1 MQEMQHFDDH
11 VIRDLEFD
19 LVRLMLHDFCM
30 GDTAR
35 LRTVDLTPMCEKKQV
50 VRALNEANELKRI
63 RTEEHGFPALE
74 FKEMAGEIRTLRI
87 ADAVLPEESFK
98 VLVDAS
104 VLVNAMLVFFDKRE
118 EDFPYL
124 VEHYAQV
131 YHTTEI
137 TEAIHQ
143 VFDVRGKVRDDA
155 SPELYKIRQDM
166 ASVRRKINRNF
177 TKVLKEFGDK
187 GWLADTR
194 EGYVSERR
202 VLAIMSTHKRKVSG
216 ATLGSSKTGTITFV
230 EPEAN
235 VPLSYELESL
245 RDDEQR
251 EIFRILKALT
261 NKIRKFLPLIEGWQ
275 ALLTEI
281 DFINARTRLALE
293 MNASMP
299 GVSDEQ
305 EIDLIRAFH
314 PILWLSNDKQGIK
327 THPQSLRLDKFS
339 RMLVISGP
347 NAGGKSVTLKTVGLL
362 QVMFQSGL
370 LIPADSSS
378 QMSIFHT
385 VLTDIGDNQSIEN
398 QLSTYSYR
406 LRRMRHFLEVANRRS
421 LLLLDEFGTGSD
433 PDLGGALAEVFF
445 EELYKRKS
453 FGVITTHYAN
463 IKLKAAELQN
473 AINGCMLFDTES
485 LAPLYK
491 LDVGQPGSSFTFEVA
506 SINGISPDLIEAA
519 KNRLDTNKVKLDAL
533 IADLQKEKSNYGGL
547 NDRALK
553 AELEAQKAKHRFE
566 SQQAK
571 LEEKIVSQ
579 QTLIE
584 SNNLNL
590 NRGKRLSTY
599 IDRYDLRPKSAS
611 NKELLEDIR
620 KYLAVEK
627 TRIEEAKKAEEL
639 RIKAEAKK
647 SPKKKI
653 KPNQELIVV
662 GSTVR
667 LNAGG
672 KQRGKVLEID
682 GERVIVAFGVFKTK
696 VELAQLVFIQ

>member
-19 LVRLMLHDFCM
+19 LVRIMLHDFCI

-35 LRTVDLTPMCEKKQV
+35 LRTVDLTPMCEKKYV
-50 VRALNEANELKRI
+50 VQALHEANELKRI

-74 FKEMAGEIRTLRI
+74 FKEMVGEIRTLRV

-104 VLVNAMLVFFDKRE
+104 LLVNAMLVFFDKRE

-124 VEHYAQV
+124 VAHYTHV
-131 YHTTEI
+131 YYTTEI

-177 TKVLKEFGDK
+177 AKVLKEFGDK

-194 EGYVSERR
+194 EGFVSDRR

-314 PILWLSNDKQGIK
+314 PILLLSNDKQGIK

-370 LIPADSSS
+370 LIPADPSS

-473 AINGCMLFDTES
+473 AINGCMLFDKDS

-491 LDVGQPGSSFTFEVA
+491 LDLGQPGSSFTFEVA
-506 SINGISPDLIEAA
+506 EINGISPTLIEAA

-533 IADLQKEKSNYGGL
+533 IADLQKEKSNFGTL

-571 LEEKIVSQ
+571 LEEKIQSQ

-590 NRGKRLSTY
+590 NRGKRLSAY
-599 IDRYDLRPKSAS
+599 IDRYDLKPKSAS

-627 TRIEEAKKAEEL
+627 TRIEAAKKAEEL

-682 GERVIVAFGVFKTK
+682 GERVVVAFGVFKTK

>member
-1 MQEMQHFDDH
+1 MQHFDDH

-19 LVRLMLHDFCM
+19 LVRIMLHDFCI

-35 LRTVDLTPMCEKKQV
+35 LRTVDLTPMCEKKHV
-50 VRALNEANELKRI
+50 LRSLHEADELKRI

-74 FKEMAGEIRTLRI
+74 FKEMMGEIRTLRV

-104 VLVNAMLVFFDKRE
+104 LLVNAMLVFFDKRE
-118 EDFPYL
+118 EDYPYL
-124 VEHYAQV
+124 LAHFTQV
-131 YHTTEI
+131 YYTTEI

-177 TKVLKEFGDK
+177 AKVLKEFTDK

-194 EGYVSERR
+194 EGFVSDRR

-216 ATLGSSKTGTITFV
+216 ATLGSSKTGNITFV
-230 EPEAN
+230 EPESN

-261 NKIRKFLPLIEGWQ
+261 NRIRKFLPLVEGWQ

-314 PILWLSNDKQGIK
+314 PILLMSNEKQGLK

-370 LIPADSSS
+370 LIPADANSK
-378 QMSIFHT
+378 MSIFHT

-453 FGVITTHYAN
+453 FGVVTTHYAN

-473 AINGCMLFDTES
+473 AINGCMLFDKDS
-485 LAPLYK
+485 LAPLYQ
-491 LDVGQPGSSFTFEVA
+491 LDLGQPGSSFTFEVA
-506 SINGISPDLIEAA
+506 EINGISPDLIESA

-533 IADLQKEKSNYGGL
+533 IADLQKEKSSFSAL

-553 AELEAQKAKHRFE
+553 AELEAQKAKVRFE
-566 SQQAK
+566 SQQSK
-571 LEEKIVSQ
+571 LEEKIQSQ
-579 QTLIE
+579 QSLIE

-590 NRGKRLSTY
+590 NRGKRLSVY
-599 IDRYDLRPKSAS
+599 IDRYDLKAKSAS

-627 TRIEEAKKAEEL
+627 TRIEESKRAEEL
-639 RIKAEAKK
+639 RLKAEAKK

-682 GERVIVAFGVFKTK
+682 GERVVVAFGVFKTK
-696 VELAQLVFIQ
+696 VELSQLVFIQ

>member
-19 LVRLMLHDFCM
+19 LVRIMLHDFCI

-35 LRTVDLTPMCEKKQV
+35 LRTVDLTPMCEKKHV
-50 VRALNEANELKRI
+50 VRALHEANELKRI

-74 FKEMAGEIRTLRI
+74 FKEMVGEIRTLRV

-104 VLVNAMLVFFDKRE
+104 LLVNAMLVFFDKRE

-124 VEHYAQV
+124 VAHYTNV
-131 YHTTEI
+131 YYTTEI

-177 TKVLKEFGDK
+177 AKVLKEFGDK

-194 EGYVSERR
+194 EGFVSDRR

-314 PILWLSNDKQGIK
+314 PILLLSNDKQGIK

-370 LIPADSSS
+370 LIPADPSS

-473 AINGCMLFDTES
+473 AINGCMLFDKDS

-491 LDVGQPGSSFTFEVA
+491 LDLGQPGSSFTFEVA
-506 SINGISPDLIEAA
+506 EINGISPTLIEAA

-533 IADLQKEKSNYGGL
+533 IADLQKEKSNFGAL

-571 LEEKIVSQ
+571 LEEKIQSQ

-590 NRGKRLSTY
+590 NRGKRMSAY
-599 IDRYDLRPKSAS
+599 IERYDLKPKSAS

-627 TRIEEAKKAEEL
+627 TRIEAAKKAEEL

-682 GERVIVAFGVFKTK
+682 GERVVVAFGVFKTK

>member
-19 LVRLMLHDFCM
+19 LVRIMLHDFCM

-118 EDFPYL
+118 ADFPYL

-314 PILWLSNDKQGIK
+314 PILLMSNDKQGIK
-327 THPQSLRLDKFS
+327 TQPQSLRLDKFS

-378 QMSIFHT
+378 QMSIFHA

-571 LEEKIVSQ
+571 LEEKILSQ

-599 IDRYDLRPKSAS
+599 IDRYDLRPKSAL

-627 TRIEEAKKAEEL
+627 TRIEASKKAEEL

>member
-19 LVRLMLHDFCM
+19 LVRIMLHDFCI

-35 LRTVDLTPMCEKKQV
+35 LRTVDLTPMCEKKHV
-50 VRALNEANELKRI
+50 VRALHEANELKRI

-74 FKEMAGEIRTLRI
+74 FKEMVGEIRTLRV

-104 VLVNAMLVFFDKRE
+104 LLVNAMLVFFDKRE

-124 VEHYAQV
+124 VAHYTNV
-131 YHTTEI
+131 YYTTEI

-177 TKVLKEFGDK
+177 AKVLKEFGDK

-194 EGYVSERR
+194 EGFVSDRR

-314 PILWLSNDKQGIK
+314 PILLLSNDKQGIK

-370 LIPADSSS
+370 LIPADPSS

-473 AINGCMLFDTES
+473 AINGCMLFDKDS

-491 LDVGQPGSSFTFEVA
+491 LDLGQPGSSFTFEVA
-506 SINGISPDLIEAA
+506 EINGISPTLIEAA

-533 IADLQKEKSNYGGL
+533 IADLQKEKSNFGAL

-571 LEEKIVSQ
+571 LEEKIQSQ

-590 NRGKRLSTY
+590 NRGKRMSAY
-599 IDRYDLRPKSAS
+599 IERYDLKPKSAS

-627 TRIEEAKKAEEL
+627 TRIEAAKKAEEL

-653 KPNQELIVV
+653 KPNQELSVV

-682 GERVIVAFGVFKTK
+682 GERVVVAFGVFKTK